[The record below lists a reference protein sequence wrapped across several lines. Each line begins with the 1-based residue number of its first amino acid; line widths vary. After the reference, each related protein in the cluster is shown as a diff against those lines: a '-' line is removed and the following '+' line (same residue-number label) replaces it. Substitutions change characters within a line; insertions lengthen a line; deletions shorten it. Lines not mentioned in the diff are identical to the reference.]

1 MADFKLD
8 PEAGPRPHFL
18 MTTCEL
24 GAYSLG
30 WAPLIVFETTT
41 NQVAT
46 YRLQQQSVGTS
57 TKPVFELVE
66 VRSIAAS
73 PRRRR
78 RIVTHGSLSLAPTEA

>member
-1 MADFKLD
+1 VADFKLD

-30 WAPLIVFETTT
+30 WAPLLVFETTS

-46 YRLQQQSVGTS
+46 YRLQQQTVGTVS
-57 TKPVFELVE
+57 QPVFTLLE
-66 VRSIAAS
+66 VRPIA
-73 PRRRR
+73 PP
-78 RIVTHGSLSLAPTEA
+78 APMPTP